1 MSQIFDSVCDSIGSL
16 DLKGKV
22 KVVEF
27 AWLVVRVGVVTG
39 AIGVTGSRARCRFG
53 FQPYSSS
60 YARQSV

>member
-27 AWLVVRVGVVTG
+27 PWLVGRVGVVTG
-39 AIGVTGSRARCRFG
+39 AFGVT
-53 FQPYSSS
+53 
-60 YARQSV
+60 